1 MRSKLIALRKEKGF
15 TRKSIA
21 EELNITESFYGKIER
36 GNRNPTL
43 DLAKSISK
51 VLGDCVGA
59 KQYRSFALELVEWIK
74 AGRTDG

>member
-21 EELNITESFYGKIER
+21 EELKITESFYGKIET
-36 GNRNPTL
+36 GTRNPTL

-51 VLGDCVGA
+51 LLGAHSID
-59 KQYRSFALELVEWIK
+59 ELFFNNGE
-74 AGRTDG
+74 